1 MTLIPAMAVAAVI
14 VYWLSGL
21 IGQHFSELTTQILD
35 LFLFVGVMVT
45 VQVFLKKLR
54 GD

>member
-1 MTLIPAMAVAAVI
+1 MTLLPAMAVAATV

-21 IGQHFSELTTQILD
+21 IGRHFSELTTQILD
-35 LFLFVGVMVT
+35 LFLFVGVMVV
-45 VQVFLKKLR
+45 VQTFLKNMR

>member
-1 MTLIPAMAVAAVI
+1 MVLLPAVAVAAV
-14 VYWLSGL
+14 VVWWLSGL
-21 IGQHFSELTTQILD
+21 IGQHFSELTAQVID

-45 VQVFLKKLR
+45 VHTFLKNLR